1 MSEVISGIGPI
12 IATYIGTGISI
23 FSAIAAC
30 RAKSKVEKYRDE
42 LKIRIQDKEL
52 TGLIEKGKKAKDI
65 VNNISSAKITTTIG
79 KTQEEDEKQIKD
91 FLSGINE
98 NKHLINN
105 PTVDKLYLRAKD
117 HFKQQKYND
126 LFYNISDIISI
137 LKQHTDSNITRE

>member
-1 MSEVISGIGPI
+1 MSNFASVTGPI
-12 IATYIGTGISI
+12 IATYIGTAFSI
-23 FSAIAAC
+23 GSAIAAFC
-30 RAKSKVEKYRDE
+30 AKSKVEEYRDE

-65 VNNISSAKITTTIG
+65 VNNISSAKITTTMG
-79 KTQEEDEKQIKD
+79 KKHEDDEKQIKD

-98 NKHLINN
+98 NKHLINT

-117 HFKQQKYND
+117 HFEKQKYNE

-137 LKQHTDSNITRE
+137 LKQNTDKNITRE

>member
-1 MSEVISGIGPI
+1 MSNLNPETGAI
-12 IATYIGTGISI
+12 IATYIGTVISI
-23 FSAIAAC
+23 VSAIAAC
-30 RAKSKVEKYRDE
+30 CAKSKVDKYRDE

-79 KTQEEDEKQIKD
+79 KAQEEDEKQIKD

-105 PTVDKLYLRAKD
+105 PTLDKLYLRAKD
-117 HFKQQKYND
+117 HFEQKKYND

-137 LKQHTDSNITRE
+137 LKEHTDLNITRP